1 MKQTAFMIVLS
12 LIGSFG
18 ALVSPFYSVA
28 MYYLFAVLRPQ
39 YIWRWAM
46 PQGIPWSQFVAIPAM
61 ICALFVLMGG
71 NSEGDVEGRV
81 SRRFT
86 RSHVAFFL
94 FAVWVSLSY
103 FTARNQ
109 SAAYPWLIEYLKI
122 FTMFFVASVLVTR
135 LEQVWAL
142 MLLAAGALGY
152 IAYEVNFM
160 YLTVG
165 YMGIYQNGY
174 GGLDNNGAGL
184 MLAMGVPLCIYVY
197 LGTKRWWRWGFAAF
211 VPLLVHAVMMT
222 YSRGAML
229 ALILAT
235 PLVFF
240 RARNRGQLAL
250 AAAALAIALPVL
262 AGAEIRHEF
271 FSIEAYERDGSAQS
285 RFGSWRAGA
294 RMAADYPILGLG
306 IRNSNLFSRQ
316 YGADAFGRTIH
327 NQFIQ
332 IMADSGF
339 PALLFYLMTFI
350 FVAIA
355 LRRVRRWAR
364 HDPSDRANLAYS
376 IACGVEASLAV
387 FCIGGTFLSLE
398 VFELPYLMLL
408 LGAQLPLVLD
418 RPEPVA
424 STATPAA
431 VVPQYAPGGHAPH
444 AARVG
449 V

>member
-1 MKQTAFMIVLS
+1 
-12 LIGSFG
+12 
-18 ALVSPFYSVA
+18 
-28 MYYLFAVLRPQ
+28 
-39 YIWRWAM
+39 
-46 PQGIPWSQFVAIPAM
+46 
-61 ICALFVLMGG
+61 
-71 NSEGDVEGRV
+71 
-81 SRRFT
+81 
-86 RSHVAFFL
+86 
-94 FAVWVSLSY
+94 
-103 FTARNQ
+103 
-109 SAAYPWLIEYLKI
+109 
-122 FTMFFVASVLVTR
+122 
-135 LEQVWAL
+135 
-142 MLLAAGALGY
+142 
-152 IAYEVNFM
+152 
-160 YLTVG
+160 
-165 YMGIYQNGY
+165 MGIYQNGY

-184 MLAMGVPLCIYVY
+184 MLAMGVPLCIYLY
-197 LGTKRWWRWGFAAF
+197 LGTRRWWRWGFAAF

-235 PLVFF
+235 PIVFF

-250 AAAALAIALPVL
+250 AAAALAIAVPVL

-285 RFGSWRAGA
+285 RFGSWRAGT
-294 RMAADYPILGLG
+294 RMAGDYPIFGLG

-316 YGADAFGRTIH
+316 YGADAYGRTIH

-332 IMADSGF
+332 IMADSGI
-339 PALLFYLMTFI
+339 PALFFYLLTLV

-387 FCIGGTFLSLE
+387 FCIGASFLSLE

-408 LGAQLPLVLD
+408 IGAQLPLVID
-418 RPEPVA
+418 DSAPVV
-424 STATPAA
+424 STAAPA
-431 VVPQYAPGGHAPH
+431 VVAPRFTPGGRAPH